1 VSHTT
6 LNVNYGAVNIARSL
20 QNWVSKMPLF
30 QGANFQRAALLECT
44 VELYDFSFIAL
55 DQQLLAY

>member
-30 QGANFQRAALLECT
+30 QGANSQRAALLECT
-44 VELYDFSFIAL
+44 VELYDFSL
-55 DQQLLAY
+55 